1 MEIFARSTEIVCPTD
16 GFTVT
21 FGSPRSEAQTDDE
34 EGSCMVWW
42 LGK

>member
-1 MEIFARSTEIVCPTD
+1 MEIFARSAEIVCPTY

-21 FGSPRSEAQTDDE
+21 FASPRSEAQTGGE